1 MDAKEAW
8 NYLVSEYEK
17 NFSAQEDKIQTLW
30 ESYLANPFLFGYSDS
45 DDIDSKRSLH
55 IGSTDREIPDIIL
68 RSNHNDIC
76 IIELKRYSLSKH
88 SNYEKQLLNYMTH
101 TDLHLSIGV
110 LVCKTLNIYHFDH
123 AKNATEC
130 LEIPFEKDSKNGE
143 TFISLISKS
152 NFSEDKITNFIKSEN
167 ESKENVRNLK
177 SEITDELVKG
187 LIIKH
192 FENKYSANDIE
203 KVLSELNISISE
215 KSAVISTPVIADTF
229 ASKAK
234 GKKDDTQYNFKGNEY
249 GKGKLVLA
257 VISDYVRSHPET
269 AREKLKTIFPKKL
282 QGSLEVVE
290 DKEAALTDYQSKLA
304 QWEQNGKKKNKPKF
318 RFFKEEL
325 QLSNGEMYVTT
336 EWGSGNIDRFI
347 YAAKKLGYKI
357 TEASKT
363 F

>member
-1 MDAKEAW
+1 M
-8 NYLVSEYEK
+8 
-17 NFSAQEDKIQTLW
+17 
-30 ESYLANPFLFGYSDS
+30 
-45 DDIDSKRSLH
+45 
-55 IGSTDREIPDIIL
+55 
-68 RSNHNDIC
+68 
-76 IIELKRYSLSKH
+76 
-88 SNYEKQLLNYMTH
+88 
-101 TDLHLSIGV
+101 
-110 LVCKTLNIYHFDH
+110 
-123 AKNATEC
+123 
-130 LEIPFEKDSKNGE
+130 
-143 TFISLISKS
+143 
-152 NFSEDKITNFIKSEN
+152 
-167 ESKENVRNLK
+167 
-177 SEITDELVKG
+177 
-187 LIIKH
+187 IIKH

-203 KVLSELNISISE
+203 KVLSELNIRISE

-234 GKKDDTQYNFKGNEY
+234 GKKDDTQYNFKGKEY

-269 AREKLKTIFPKKL
+269 TRGELKTVFHKKL

-290 DKEAALTDYQSKLA
+290 DKETALTDYQSKLV

-347 YAAKKLGYKI
+347 DAAKKLGYKI